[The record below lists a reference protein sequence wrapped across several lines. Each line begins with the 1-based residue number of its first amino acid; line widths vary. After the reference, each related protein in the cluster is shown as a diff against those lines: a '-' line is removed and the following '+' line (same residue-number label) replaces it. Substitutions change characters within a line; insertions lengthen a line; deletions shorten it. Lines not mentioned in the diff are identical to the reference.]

1 MKSKMKPQTNE
12 FVQAIGE
19 LAVAQQQLAH
29 QAEQQYSFEVESI
42 LRDQCCELQRIG
54 VSGSNTLPQNRL
66 YARPAHRQEACHRLA
81 KRHRGTS
88 I

>member
-1 MKSKMKPQTNE
+1 MKSEMKPQMNE

-19 LAVAQQQLAH
+19 LAAAQQQLAR
-29 QAEQQYSFEVESI
+29 QAEQQYSLEVNSI
-42 LRDQCCELQRIG
+42 LRDQCCEPQRIG
-54 VSGSNTLPQNRL
+54 VSGSNTLLQNRL
-66 YARPAHRQEACHRLA
+66 YAGPAHRQEACHRLA